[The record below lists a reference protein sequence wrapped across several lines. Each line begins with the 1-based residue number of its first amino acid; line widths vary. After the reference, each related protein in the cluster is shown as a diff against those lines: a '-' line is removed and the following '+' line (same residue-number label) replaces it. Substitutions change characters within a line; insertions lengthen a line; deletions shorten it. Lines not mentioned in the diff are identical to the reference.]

1 MTCYFSKLKRQN
13 AFDASMIINNYKQY
27 PKKQFMLPYL
37 KKTILLFFLCV
48 NINMLA
54 QSSQKVSI
62 TGTILDKDTC
72 TPLEY
77 STAVLLKDQT
87 IVSGVSA
94 NEKGEFNLKVLR
106 GNYALR
112 LEFIGYQPLEFPV
125 QEYTKNLD
133 LGNVALSVD
142 SVTLEDIEI
151 TAEKSS
157 VEYKLDKKVFNVGK
171 DLISKGGSVSDILN
185 NVPSVTVDDITGGV
199 RLRGNENV
207 RILINGK
214 PSVLTSNNGLSQI
227 PASQIARVE
236 VSTNPSSKYDAE
248 GTAGIIN
255 VILKKNKKG
264 GFSSAIQVTA
274 GTPKSNALN
283 YNVNYKTEKF
293 NIFSNLSRRA
303 IEAPGTL
310 DYVQINTNDQGIIS
324 KSKQH
329 VGIVQNFK
337 LTNLYLG
344 GDYYIDNKNTLTFSY
359 YLRNNRSSNT
369 TNYSYDFFDSTDQM
383 DRKTI
388 ATNLYEEPQNA
399 NQLEINY
406 VKTYEK
412 TGKKFTANLQ
422 YDFWNDDENEYITE
436 QQIFPVFT
444 AENELRSRDVESSKD
459 LLFQADYVL
468 PIFEKSH
475 VEMGIK
481 GEIRRINSDY
491 KVWDNEV
498 LIDSLDNLLHYDEKI
513 YGAYVQYGNREKK
526 FQYSLGLRLEHSNT
540 RSTDRKAIF
549 LNHKKYTDLFP
560 TLFLTYNF
568 SDSNSLQFSYSK
580 RITRPRFWQ
589 LNPFGGIADRNN
601 IRSGNPDLNPMYT
614 NAVEFGMLKRW
625 TRFSINPSIYFQRS
639 NNIFEMIT
647 YKNSN
652 NAIISLPVNLGS
664 ENRYGLELVSTFKPY
679 QWWRLSADI
688 NFYGFNQVG
697 SYDGTN
703 YDASN
708 TTWTSRLNSTL
719 KFSKFSVQS
728 TVNYQGARRSGQMYT
743 NSVAWFDLGMSK
755 DFLEDRMTLTL
766 NGSNLFNSRN
776 TKYNIN
782 GADYSLKVNSDRSQR
797 RISATLI
804 YRFNRTKKERD
815 RLPD

>member
-1 MTCYFSKLKRQN
+1 
-13 AFDASMIINNYKQY
+13 
-27 PKKQFMLPYL
+27 MLPIM
-37 KKTILLFFLCV
+37 KKSMLLLIVFTSLNV
-48 NINMLA
+48 LA
-54 QSSQKVSI
+54 QSSKKVSI
-62 TGTILDKDTC
+62 RGIILDKETSV
-72 TPLEY
+72 PLEN
-77 STAVLLKDQT
+77 STAILLKDQIIIT
-87 IVSGVSA
+87 GVST
-94 NEKGEFNLKVLR
+94 NDKGEFNLKAPQDAYV
-106 GNYALR
+106 LR
-112 LEFIGYQPLEFPV
+112 LEFIGYKSLVFPV
-125 QEYTKNLD
+125 QEYSKDLD
-133 LGNVALSVD
+133 LGSIALSVD
-142 SVTLEDIEI
+142 SVALDTIEI
-151 TAEKSS
+151 KAEKSS

-171 DLISKGGSVSDILN
+171 DLISRGGSVNDILN
-185 NVPSVTVDDITGGV
+185 NVPSVTVDDASGDV
-199 RLRGNENV
+199 RLRGNDNV

-214 PSVLTSNNGLSQI
+214 PSVLTTNNGLSQI

-274 GTPKSNALN
+274 GTPKSNTLN
-283 YNVNYKTEKF
+283 YNANYKTEKF

-329 VGIVQNFK
+329 VGIAQNFK

-344 GDYYIDNKNTLTFSY
+344 GDYYINNKNTLTFSY
-359 YLRNNRSSNT
+359 YLRNNKSSNT
-369 TNYSYDFFDSTDQM
+369 TNYSYDYFNSTDQM

-406 VKTYEK
+406 VKTFEK
-412 TGKKFTANLQ
+412 SGKKFTANIQ

-436 QQIFPVFT
+436 QQTFPVLT
-444 AENELRSRDVESSKD
+444 AENELRSRDIESSKD

-475 VEMGIK
+475 IEMGIK

-491 KVWDNEV
+491 KVWDNQV

-540 RSTDRKAIF
+540 KNIDRKAVF

-560 TLFLTYNF
+560 TLFLTYNL

-601 IRSGNPDLNPMYT
+601 IRYGNPDLNPMYT

-664 ENRYGLELVSTFKPY
+664 ENRFGLELVSTFKPY

-697 SYDGTN
+697 NYNGVN

-708 TTWTSRLNSTL
+708 TTWTARLNSTL
-719 KFSKFSVQS
+719 KFSDFSVQS

-743 NSVAWFDLGMSK
+743 NSVAWFNLGMSK

-776 TKYNIN
+776 TEYSIN
-782 GADYSLKVNSDRSQR
+782 GDGYNLQVNSDRSQR

-804 YRFNRTKKERD
+804 YRFNRTKKDRN